1 MAQHYEKASQKLSF
15 KQILWNNFIAGV
27 AWALG
32 ATIGISII
40 FALLGLL
47 SKNVNF
53 IPLIGSFI
61 SDVIDFIL
69 KNNPNL

>member
-1 MAQHYEKASQKLSF
+1 MSQHYEKASQKLSF
-15 KQILWNNFIAGV
+15 KQILWNNFLAGI

-47 SKNVNF
+47 SKNPQP
-53 IPLIGSFI
+53 PLFCRLRG
-61 SDVIDFIL
+61 DRGLPHVRA
-69 KNNPNL
+69 PRPGP